1 MNKWM
6 RRTSIGLVT
15 LAVLGVATVVVGK
28 SAGERK
34 LERKISIPAAPVAV
48 RSDPAWIEQGRY
60 LFSTRGCADCHG
72 ANGGGKTVISEG
84 AMLVTSPNITSGAH
98 SVTTAYKIEDWV
110 RTVRH
115 GVKPNGHPILIMPSE
130 DYNRLTDDDMGAIIA
145 YVKQL
150 PPVAGSAAIIRL
162 PTPVKVLYAFGAI
175 KDASEK
181 IDHAL
186 PPSQPV
192 APEVSVAH
200 GAYVA
205 NTCMGCHGANLSGG
219 KIPGA
224 PPTWP
229 ATANLTPGKGSVM
242 GRYPSADLFMAT
254 LRSGR
259 RPDGSAISTVMPFN
273 SLKQMNDTD
282 VLALYAYLKTLPPVE
297 TGMRAN

>member
-6 RRTSIGLVT
+6 KRTSIGLVT

-28 SAGERK
+28 AAGERK
-34 LERKISIPAAPVAV
+34 LTRKISIPVASVAV
-48 RSDPAWIEQGRY
+48 PTDPARIEQGRY
-60 LFSTRGCADCHG
+60 LFHTRGCADCHG
-72 ANGGGKTVISEG
+72 ANGGGKTVIEEG
-84 AMLVTSPNITSGAH
+84 AMLVTSPNISRGAH
-98 SVTTAYKIEDWV
+98 SVTTAYQSEDWV
-110 RTVRH
+110 RSVRH
-115 GVKPNGHPILIMPSE
+115 GVKPNGNPIMIMPSE
-130 DYNRLTDDDMGAIIA
+130 DYNRLTDDDMGALIA
-145 YVKQL
+145 YVRQL
-150 PPVAGSAAIIRL
+150 PPAAGTAAIIQL

-186 PPSQPV
+186 PPSRPV

-205 NTCMGCHGANLSGG
+205 NTCMGCHGARLSGG

-242 GRYPSADLFMAT
+242 PRYPSAQVFMAT

-259 RPDGSAISTVMPFN
+259 RPDGTEISSVMPFN
-273 SLKQMNDTD
+273 SLKEMNDTD
-282 VLALYAYLKTLPPVE
+282 VLALYAYLKTLPPAD
-297 TGMRAN
+297 TGSR

>member
-6 RRTSIGLVT
+6 KRTSIGLVT
-15 LAVLGVATVVVGK
+15 LAVLGVATVVFGK
-28 SAGERK
+28 AAGERK
-34 LERKISIPAAPVAV
+34 LTRQISIPVTPVAV
-48 RSDPAWIEQGRY
+48 STDPARIEQGRY

-72 ANGGGKTVISEG
+72 ANGAGKTVIQEG
-84 AMLVTSPNITSGAH
+84 AMLVTSPNITSGAN
-98 SVTTAYKIEDWV
+98 SVTAAYKIEDWV

-115 GVKPNGHPILIMPSE
+115 GVKPNGHPIMIMPSE
-130 DYNRLTDDDMGAIIA
+130 DYNRLTDDDMGSIIA

-150 PPVAGSAAIIRL
+150 PPAPGAASILRL

-192 APEVSVAH
+192 PTEVSVAH
-200 GAYVA
+200 GEYVA
-205 NTCMGCHGANLSGG
+205 HTCMGCHGVRLSGG

-242 GRYPSADLFMAT
+242 GRYPNAELFMAT

-282 VLALYAYLKTLPPVE
+282 VLALYAYLKTLPAAE
-297 TGMRAN
+297 TGQ

>member
-1 MNKWM
+1 MNKWVK
-6 RRTSIGLVT
+6 RTSLGLVT
-15 LAVLGVATVVVGK
+15 LAIAGVVTVVVGK
-28 SAGERK
+28 ALGERK
-34 LERKISIPAAPVAV
+34 LVRKISVAV
-48 RSDPAWIEQGRY
+48 TPVVMHADPGHIEQGRY

-72 ANGGGKTVISEG
+72 ANGGGKTVIKDG
-84 AMLVTSPNITSGAH
+84 PMLVVSPNITTGAN
-98 SVTTAYKIEDWV
+98 SVTTAYQIEDWV

-115 GVKPNGHPILIMPSE
+115 GVKPNGTPIMIMPSE
-130 DYNRLTDDDMGAIIA
+130 DYNRLTDDDLASVIA

-150 PPVAGSAAIIRL
+150 APAAGVEAVVQL
-162 PTPVKVLYAFGAI
+162 PTPVKVLYAFGLV
-175 KDASEK
+175 KDAAEK
-181 IDHAL
+181 IDHTLA
-186 PPSQPV
+186 PSTPV
-192 APEVSVAH
+192 AATVSVAH

-205 NTCMGCHGANLSGG
+205 NTCMGCHGPQLSGG

-242 GRYPSADLFMAT
+242 PRYATPALFMAT
-254 LRSGR
+254 LRSGL

-297 TGMRAN
+297 AGHH

>member
-1 MNKWM
+1 MNKCVK
-6 RRTSIGLVT
+6 RTSLALVT
-15 LAVLGVATVVVGK
+15 LAILGVVTVVGGK
-28 SAGERK
+28 ALGERK
-34 LERKISIPAAPVAV
+34 LVRRISVPVTPIAV
-48 RSDPAWIEQGRY
+48 TSDPARIEQGRY

-72 ANGGGKTVISEG
+72 ANGGGKTVIQDG
-84 AMLVTSPNITSGAH
+84 PMLIVSPNITTGAN

-115 GVKPNGHPILIMPSE
+115 GVKPNGNPMMIMPVE
-130 DYNRLTDDDMGAIIA
+130 DYNRLTDDDMAAVIA

-150 PPVAGSAAIIRL
+150 PPAAGVEAVIQL
-162 PTPVKVLYAFGAI
+162 PTAVKVLYALGLI
-175 KDASEK
+175 KDGYEK

-186 PPSQPV
+186 PPPLPV
-192 APEVSVAH
+192 APAVSVAH

-205 NTCMGCHGANLSGG
+205 NTCMGCHGQHLSGG

-242 GRYPSADLFMAT
+242 PRYPTPEVFMAT

-259 RPDGSAISTVMPFN
+259 RPDGSAISEVMPFA
-273 SLKQMNDTD
+273 SLKQMNETD
-282 VLALYAYLKTLPPVE
+282 LRALYTFLKTLPPVE
-297 TGMRAN
+297 AGKR

>member
-1 MNKWM
+1 MNKWVK
-6 RRTSIGLVT
+6 RTSLGLVT
-15 LAVLGVATVVVGK
+15 LALLGVVTVVGGK
-28 SAGERK
+28 AAGERK
-34 LERKISIPAAPVAV
+34 LVRRITVPVAPVAIE
-48 RSDPAWIEQGRY
+48 SDAARIEQGRY

-72 ANGGGKTVISEG
+72 ADGGGKTVIKDG
-84 AMLVTSPNITSGAH
+84 PMLIVSPNITTGAN

-115 GVKPNGHPILIMPSE
+115 GVKPGGNPIMIMPSE
-130 DYNRLTDDDMGAIIA
+130 DYNRLTDDDMAAVIA

-150 PPVAGSAAIIRL
+150 PPAAGVEPVIQL
-162 PTPVKVLYAFGAI
+162 PTAVKVLYAFGLI

-192 APEVSVAH
+192 AAAVSVEH

-205 NTCMGCHGANLSGG
+205 NTCMGCHGPHLSGG

-229 ATANLTPGKGSVM
+229 ATANLTPGKGSIM
-242 GRYPSADLFMAT
+242 PRYPSAEVFMAT
-254 LRSGR
+254 LRSGL
-259 RPDGSAISTVMPFN
+259 RPDGTPISQVMPFG

-282 VLALYAYLKTLPPVE
+282 VRALYAYLKTLPPQE
-297 TGMRAN
+297 AGRR

>member
-6 RRTSIGLVT
+6 KRTSIGLVT
-15 LAVLGVATVVVGK
+15 LSVFGVATVLVGK

-34 LERKISIPAAPVAV
+34 LGRTISIPVAPIAV
-48 RSDPAWIEQGRY
+48 RSEPAQIEQGRY
-60 LFSTRGCADCHG
+60 LFNTRGCADCHG
-72 ANGGGKTVISEG
+72 ANGGGKTVIQEG
-84 AMLVTSPNITSGAH
+84 AMLVTSPNITAGAN
-98 SVTTAYKIEDWV
+98 SATGAYKVEDWV

-130 DYNRLTDDDMGAIIA
+130 DYNRLTDDDMGALIA
-145 YVKQL
+145 YIKQL
-150 PPVAGSAAIIRL
+150 PPAAGAAPIIRL

-181 IDHAL
+181 INHAL
-186 PPSQPV
+186 PPSVPV
-192 APEVSVAH
+192 TPTVSVAY

-205 NTCMGCHGANLSGG
+205 NTCMGCHGARLSGG

-224 PPTWP
+224 PPIWP
-229 ATANLTPGKGSVM
+229 VTANLTPGKGSVM
-242 GRYPSADLFMAT
+242 PRYPNAEVFMAT

-259 RPDGSAISTVMPFN
+259 RPDGTAISPVMPFT

-282 VLALYAYLKTLPPVE
+282 VLALYTYLKTLPPVE
-297 TGMRAN
+297 AGSR

>member
-6 RRTSIGLVT
+6 KRTSIGLVT

-34 LERKISIPAAPVAV
+34 LTRKISIPVTPVAV
-48 RSDPAWIEQGRY
+48 IAEPGRIEQGRY
-60 LFSTRGCADCHG
+60 LFNTRGCADCHG
-72 ANGGGKTVISEG
+72 ANGGGKTVIQDG
-84 AMLVTSPNITSGAH
+84 AMLVTSPNITSGAN

-145 YVKQL
+145 YVTQL
-150 PPVAGSAAIIRL
+150 PPAAGAEPVLRL

-192 APEVSVAH
+192 APAVSVAH

-205 NTCMGCHGANLSGG
+205 NTCMGCHGTRLSGG

-242 GRYPSADLFMAT
+242 PRYPSPELFMAT

-259 RPDGSAISTVMPFN
+259 RPDGSAISGVMPFN

-297 TGMRAN
+297 AGSR